1 MKIVIADDNRDS
13 ADSIAMLPEGGLHPA
28 QGGSV

>member
-13 ADSIAMLPEGGLHPA
+13 ADSMAMLLEAGSHPA
-28 QGGSV
+28 QGGRL